1 MSKAKKPEPIDQYAA
16 CMREIKHRFEVIDH
30 FVVKQ
35 ESLLYRQTSIETVC
49 LQMRKI
55 LELIAFAS
63 LCTNK
68 DAYSAVHDD
77 FAKHYHANFLLNAL
91 EKINPDFYPRP
102 IIEQASKLNSTLEYV
117 PRQNDYLTRVEF
129 EKAYEKCGSM
139 LHAHNPFR
147 QSTPYEYFE
156 KAIPKWR
163 MEIINLLN
171 MHSVRL
177 LDEESSFWLIQMHV
191 LGSNEVHYTKFMPI
205 TSS

>member
-1 MSKAKKPEPIDQYAA
+1 MSKTKKPEPIDQYAA
-16 CMREIKHRFEVIDH
+16 CIREIKHRFEVIDH
-30 FVVKQ
+30 FVIRQ
-35 ESLLYRQTSIETVC
+35 EKLLYRQTSIETVC

-63 LCTNK
+63 LCANK
-68 DAYSAVHDD
+68 NAYSAVHDD

-91 EKINPDFYPRP
+91 EKINPHFYPRP
-102 IIEQASKLNSTLEYV
+102 LIEQVSNQDSLVNYEL
-117 PRQNDYLTRVEF
+117 RQNDYLTREKF
-129 EKAYEKCGSM
+129 EKAYEKCSSM

-156 KAIPKWR
+156 NAIPKWR

-177 LDEESSFWLIQMHV
+177 IDDESSFWLIQMYV
-191 LGSNEVHYTKFMPI
+191 LGSNEVHYTKFI
-205 TSS
+205 LDS